1 MVGRFAAAWRNLF
14 PKMIVFR
21 NNSQKNQSLF
31 PEWRVFGNKTFLPAL
46 PLPSKT
52 EIYFFRRLLIFSFC
66 RVKSDNRLQ
75 KHIKS
80 VYVCRVFLGIVH
92 SSSILRPRFQ
102 PREAKGPSVS
112 RKGSPVRALPLRKA
126 PTRRE
131 ATGLAFPAWPGQEPC
146 LHGVNTYAI
155 FV

>member
-31 PEWRVFGNKTFLPAL
+31 PKWRVFGNKPFLPAL

-66 RVKSDNRLQ
+66 RVKTDNRLQ
-75 KHIKS
+75 KHIKC
-80 VYVCRVFLGIVH
+80 VYVCRIFLGIARCP
-92 SSSILRPRFQ
+92 SILRLRPLPP

-112 RKGSPVRALPLRKA
+112 HKGSPVRALPLRKA
-126 PTRRE
+126 CAGTH
-131 ATGLAFPAWPGQEPC
+131 LANSSGYYTC
-146 LHGVNTYAI
+146 LT
-155 FV
+155 FLLLTT